1 MILNRLADAVRK
13 QNWFTV
19 TLEVL
24 IVVVGIFI
32 GLQVDDW
39 NDRRKDRAD
48 ERAYVARLHDDLLL
62 AEALASRVRE
72 RRLALI
78 ADLATATDAIFD
90 RTERENLTQAECTS
104 IGDARFFNINISD
117 LPALAELTGAGRL
130 GIIQDIELR
139 LAIINLQQRIEA
151 LREYIPLL
159 TYMRVDLPVI
169 YPDLIRTSAYHDEKL
184 SEYQQRYEC
193 DLEGMRA
200 SSAFKSAIS
209 LSIDTYDAYL
219 RDGLVPW
226 AEQFDK
232 VHRLLDRRQGLDHL
246 ENEWER

>member
-130 GIIQDIELR
+130 GLP
-139 LAIINLQQRIEA
+139 QRG
-151 LREYIPLL
+151 RPRRDPLNHGP
-159 TYMRVDLPVI
+159 R
-169 YPDLIRTSAYHDEKL
+169 
-184 SEYQQRYEC
+184 
-193 DLEGMRA
+193 
-200 SSAFKSAIS
+200 F
-209 LSIDTYDAYL
+209 
-219 RDGLVPW
+219 
-226 AEQFDK
+226 
-232 VHRLLDRRQGLDHL
+232 
-246 ENEWER
+246 